1 MAGEPRGPGLAVLVV
16 VQQAVTGQ
24 VLRGFQRALV
34 EQAGAAHREELQR
47 RQRPDEIR
55 AAVHRAGA
63 VGDRQVDV
71 FPRGRGVDRLFVQV
85 QGDVR
90 IARIEIRETAH
101 QPLLRQLGGHRQTQH
116 RKR

>member
-1 MAGEPRGPGLAVLVV
+1 M
-16 VQQAVTGQ
+16 QQTVAGQ
-24 VLRGFQRALV
+24 VLRGFQGALV

-55 AAVHRAGA
+55 GAVHRAGA

-71 FPRGRGVDRLFVQV
+71 FPGRRGVDRLFVQM

-90 IARIEIRETAH
+90 VTRVEIRETTH
-101 QPLLRQLGGHRQTQH
+101 QPLLRQLGGDRQTQY
-116 RKR
+116 RQG